1 MPSRIDYAGDAQ
13 PGRDVVGPRRVE
25 LKLRICGP
33 SRDRRAKAYKA
44 AIDRD
49 WPHQVALPAENC
61 TGKNYTIHHAFC
73 KGLGLSLC
81 KRGHF
86 FYRDGKGFN
95 VFCFAKNEH
104 AMTFLQHFGGEIVN
118 PQDRPKWSRS

>member
-49 WPHQVALPAENC
+49 WPHQVALPASLVVAEHYAIC
-61 TGKNYTIHHAFC
+61 RFC
-73 KGLGLSLC
+73 QDEGLSLC
-81 KRGHF
+81 VRGQA
-86 FYRDGKGFN
+86 R
-95 VFCFAKNEH
+95 AQH
-104 AMTFLQHFGGEIVN
+104 A
-118 PQDRPKWSRS
+118 S